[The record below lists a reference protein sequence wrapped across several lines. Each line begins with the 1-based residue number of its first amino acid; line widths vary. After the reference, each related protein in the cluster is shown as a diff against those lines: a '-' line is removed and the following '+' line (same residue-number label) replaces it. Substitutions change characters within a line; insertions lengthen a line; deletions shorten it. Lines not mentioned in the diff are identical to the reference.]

1 MNLVCRWLMLTPMA
15 DCASSACRTASSRGS
30 SCPKVPISEVVEA
43 NRLVSSGT
51 TICNGRLFA
60 MVSDA
65 IVVDFA
71 GLMSWASG
79 SYVWDDVC
87 VGRMLLTTSGDTMSG
102 LNRHGHD

>member
-1 MNLVCRWLMLTPMA
+1 
-15 DCASSACRTASSRGS
+15 
-30 SCPKVPISEVVEA
+30 
-43 NRLVSSGT
+43 
-51 TICNGRLFA
+51 